1 MNGTRSTTS
10 ETRAPAR
17 GFTVARRSNCGKIF
31 TTINISQET
40 NLPVNVLVRFGKAGG
55 CGSALADG
63 IATLLS
69 LSLRSGL
76 DPRETIK
83 AISGI
88 GCHLGSSTCLNAVAE
103 SIGFVLLHLETGQD
117 LNDLIEEHDF
127 SHSNREEQ
135 WEPFE

>member
-1 MNGTRSTTS
+1 MNGIQSMAN
-10 ETRAPAR
+10 ETRGPAR

-31 TTINISQET
+31 TTINISAET
-40 NLPVNVLVRFGKAGG
+40 NTPANVLVRFGKAGG

-69 LSLRSGL
+69 LSLKAGL

-88 GCHLGSSTCLNAVAE
+88 GCHLGSCTCLNAVAE
-103 SIGFVLLHLETGQD
+103 SIGFVLLHLETGED
-117 LNDLIEEHDF
+117 LNDIIEEHDF
-127 SHSNREEQ
+127 SHANSVEQ
-135 WEPFE
+135 LEPCE

>member
-1 MNGTRSTTS
+1 MNGTRIMAN
-10 ETRAPAR
+10 ETREPAR

-31 TTINISQET
+31 TTINISHET
-40 NLPVNVLVRFGKAGG
+40 NMPANVLVRFGKAGG

-69 LSLRSGL
+69 LGLKSGL
-76 DPRETIK
+76 DPREAIK

-88 GCHLGSSTCLNAVAE
+88 GCYLGSCTCLNAVAE
-103 SIGFVLLHLETGQD
+103 SIGFVLLHLETGED
-117 LNDLIEEHDF
+117 LNDIIEEHDF
-127 SHSNREEQ
+127 SHAGSGEQ

>member
-1 MNGTRSTTS
+1 MNGIQSMAN
-10 ETRAPAR
+10 ETRGPAR

-69 LSLRSGL
+69 LSLKAGL

-88 GCHLGSSTCLNAVAE
+88 GCHLGSCTCLNAVAE
-103 SIGFVLLHLETGQD
+103 SIGFVLLHLETGED
-117 LNDLIEEHDF
+117 LNDIIEEHDF
-127 SHSNREEQ
+127 SHANSVEQ
-135 WEPFE
+135 LEPCE

>member
-1 MNGTRSTTS
+1 MTGLKSMAS
-10 ETRAPAR
+10 ETRGPAR

-31 TTINISQET
+31 TTINISPES
-40 NLPVNVLVRFGKAGG
+40 NSPVNILVRFGKAGG
-55 CGSALADG
+55 CGSAMANE

-69 LSLRSGL
+69 LGLQAGL

-88 GCHLGSSTCLNAVAE
+88 GCHLGSCTCLNAVAE

>member
-69 LSLRSGL
+69 LSLKAGL
-76 DPRETIK
+76 DPKEAIK

-88 GCHLGSSTCLNAVAE
+88 GCHLGSCTCLNAVAE
-103 SIGFVLLHLETGQD
+103 SIGFVLLHLETGED
-117 LNDLIEEHDF
+117 LNDIIEEHDF
-127 SHSNREEQ
+127 SHAGSGEQ

>member
-1 MNGTRSTTS
+1 MNGTPSTAGES
-10 ETRAPAR
+10 RGPVR

-31 TTINISQET
+31 TTINISQKT

-63 IATLLS
+63 IATFLS
-69 LSLRSGL
+69 LALRSGL

-88 GCHLGSSTCLNAVAE
+88 GCHLGSRTCLNAVAE
-103 SIGFVLLHLETGQD
+103 SIGFVLVHLQTGQD
-117 LNDLIEEHDF
+117 LNDMIEEHDF
-127 SHSNREEQ
+127 SHANKDEQ